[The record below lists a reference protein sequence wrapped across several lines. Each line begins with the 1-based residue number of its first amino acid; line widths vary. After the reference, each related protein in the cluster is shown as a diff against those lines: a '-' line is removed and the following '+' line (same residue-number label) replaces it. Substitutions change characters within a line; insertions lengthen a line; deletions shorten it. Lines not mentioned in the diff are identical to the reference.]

1 MALPKLDTPIY
12 ETQLPSTNETIKYRP
27 FLVKEQKVL
36 MIAQESND
44 EVQVT
49 NAMMQLV
56 SACTFE
62 TMHAETA
69 PLFDIE
75 HIFLKIRSVS
85 VGEKVTVNIT
95 CPDDDK
101 TMVKKEIDLKDV
113 KCIVDDNHTNIVEI
127 TPTIKLEMTY
137 PTIHTSQGTTNSDTE
152 TVFKMIDGCIAALHH
167 GDIIHKRIDIT
178 KKEMTEFL
186 EDLTVNQ
193 LELIMNF
200 FNTMPRLRHVVEITN
215 PKTKVKSEV
224 LLEGLQTFLG

>member
-12 ETQLPSTNETIKYRP
+12 ETQIPSTNETIKYRP

-101 TMVKKEIDLKDV
+101 TKVTKTINIANIE
-113 KCIVDDNHTNIVEI
+113 CTVDDKHTNMVELS
-127 TPTIKLEMTY
+127 PTIKLEMEY
-137 PTIHTSQGTTNSDTE
+137 PTIANSQGTTNSETE
-152 TVFKMIDGCIAALHH
+152 TVVKMMKL
-167 GDIIHKRIDIT
+167 KPLKVT
-178 KKEMTEFL
+178 
-186 EDLTVNQ
+186 
-193 LELIMNF
+193 
-200 FNTMPRLRHVVEITN
+200 RLDN
-215 PKTKVKSEV
+215 
-224 LLEGLQTFLG
+224 